1 MGVLDEAVKLGKAG
15 YGVLSDAIGGGR
27 ISTRQPSG
35 PRAEADS
42 SLGTLQ
48 IDTGAMERGGTLGKN
63 IEFLRKGEYPGL
75 SSLSKLPDDEAVDL
89 INNMQQTN
97 LKWIMEKLPEGFRD
111 RAKLWYVGANRFSDE
126 LSKKYGS
133 DRASVSGVL
142 ASLSPQKDWFQ
153 NASLAERVMDAAI
166 NNRNFPWS
174 SEMDNVAKKY
184 PTFTKPKNLP
194 TWKKIKGKKY
204 SELETLDEKAMWIRA
219 YDEAHNPK
227 TYRALTPEGDL
238 GEIVLKGNGK
248 PAAVA
253 WGNFGEI
260 KKAVRSLESN
270 GDLNIIS
277 DAMGEKHKVRSF
289 FNNIEVPFSDMGDV
303 TIDTHAIAA
312 GMMRPL
318 AGNDQLTSQG
328 LGMAGGSSK
337 GTGAKGLYGLTA
349 DDYRFV
355 ANQRGLL
362 PRETQSIVWEGIRG
376 LFNNKSVD
384 LKTKVNSVWSA
395 VDRGDLT
402 PDQARDFIE
411 EYSGQFNT
419 GVIAPRTNRSIAAG
433 NSTMFSVPLAI
444 GGAALGAL
452 PSEDELPPEEDG
464 T

>member
-35 PRAEADS
+35 LKAEADP

-174 SEMDNVAKKY
+174 SEMDNVAKQY
-184 PTFTKPKNLP
+184 NTFIEPKNLP

-219 YDEAHNPK
+219 YDQAHNPR

-238 GEIVLKGNGK
+238 GEIVLKGDGT
-248 PAAVA
+248 PAAVG
-253 WGNFGEI
+253 WGSFGEI
-260 KKAVRSLESN
+260 KKAVKSLESN

-277 DAMGEKHKVRSF
+277 DAMGDKHKVRSF
-289 FNNIEVPFSDMGDV
+289 FNNIEVPFSDFGDI

-312 GMMRPL
+312 GWMKPL
-318 AGNDQLTSQG
+318 GGSDELTSQG
-328 LGMAGGSSK
+328 LGLKGGSSDI
-337 GTGAKGLYGLTA
+337 TGAKGNYGQIA
-349 DDYRFV
+349 DNYR
-355 ANQRGLL
+355 AIAGEYGIL
-362 PRETQSIVWEGIRG
+362 PRETQSVVWERVRG
-376 LFNNKSVD
+376 LFGNKNAD
-384 LKTKVNSVWSA
+384 LKKKVDDIWSA
-395 VDRGDLT
+395 IDKGDLT
-402 PDQARDFIE
+402 QEQGLNLIE
-411 EYSGQFNT
+411 EASGGYADAGWINEARPVRGINT
-419 GVIAPRTNRSIAAG
+419 GG
-433 NSTMFSVPLAI
+433 STMYS
-444 GGAALGAL
+444 GAL
-452 PSEDELPPEEDG
+452 PAGLATGGALALLPEDG
-464 T
+464 RPQ

>member
-35 PRAEADS
+35 LKAEADPK
-42 SLGTLQ
+42 LGTLQ

-63 IEFLRKGEYPGL
+63 IDFLRKGEYPGL

-174 SEMDNVAKKY
+174 SEMDNVAKQY
-184 PTFTKPKNLP
+184 DTFTKPKNLP

-219 YDEAHNPK
+219 YDQAHNPR

-238 GEIVLKGNGK
+238 GEIVLKGDGT
-248 PAAVA
+248 PAAVG
-253 WGNFGEI
+253 WGSFGEI
-260 KKAVRSLESN
+260 KKAVKSLESN
-270 GDLNIIS
+270 GDLNKIS
-277 DAMGEKHKVRSF
+277 DAMGDKHKVRSF
-289 FNNIEVPFSDMGDV
+289 FNNIEVPFSDFGDI

-312 GMMRPL
+312 GWMKPL
-318 AGNDQLTSQG
+318 GGSDELTSQG
-328 LGMAGGSSK
+328 LGLKGGSSDI
-337 GTGAKGLYGLTA
+337 TGAKGNYGQIA
-349 DDYRFV
+349 DNYR
-355 ANQRGLL
+355 AIAGEYGIL
-362 PRETQSIVWEGIRG
+362 PRETQSVIWERVRG
-376 LFNNKSVD
+376 LFGNKNAD
-384 LKTKVNSVWSA
+384 LKKKVDDIWSA
-395 VDRGDLT
+395 IDKGDLT
-402 PDQARDFIE
+402 QEQGLNLIE
-411 EYSGQFNT
+411 EASGGYADAGWIKEARPVRGINT
-419 GVIAPRTNRSIAAG
+419 GG
-433 NSTMFSVPLAI
+433 STMYS
-444 GGAALGAL
+444 GAL
-452 PSEDELPPEEDG
+452 PVGLATGGALALLPEDG
-464 T
+464 RPQ